1 MFAVAPFVTVIPG
14 EVGSTV
20 AAETVIVGNAVVASP
35 VVLTADRVPVV
46 ETPVVMAGETP
57 DMMGMVIEIPV
68 AVVAVVAGVITPPVV
83 VVVVGDTG
91 TEKMVVVVPPGAPLG
106 VPAVP
111 LLGPATWARLGNCQA
126 RDIRGVRLRAKMRFL
141 IFNMMILYIL
151 NSEVFI

>member
-1 MFAVAPFVTVIPG
+1 MITIVFAVAPFVTVIPG

-68 AVVAVVAGVITPPVV
+68 AVVAVTAGVVVPPIV
-83 VVVVGDTG
+83 
-91 TEKMVVVVPPGAPLG
+91 VVVVPPIVVVGGVEKPLVCEAPVAAPLST
-106 VPAVP
+106 PAVP
-111 LLGPATWARLGNCQA
+111 LLTWAWFGNCQIT
-126 RDIRGVRLRAKMRFL
+126 DSTGLRLRAKRRFL
-141 IFNMMILYIL
+141 IFNMIMIL
-151 NSEVFI
+151 